1 MNFDLTEEQQLLA
14 DTTRD
19 VLLRGYG
26 TVESRNRVVDVPLD
40 AGPGW
45 SPEVWKQLAEI
56 GILGL
61 GLDSPGDPDAAGPI
75 EVMVVMNE
83 VGRRLAPEPVAAA
96 ALIPGA
102 VIAAHGSDEQ
112 RALLDEVA
120 AGQRM
125 LAFAHTEPNR
135 RGNVELATR
144 AVEQGGTWTVT
155 GRKNPVIAGES
166 ADTLLV
172 TAALPGGGSGLFLV
186 DAAQGGTAVTRAG
199 YRTFDGQRGAD
210 IAFNGAATQPLGSG
224 GDAAAAIEETV
235 LRFQSALCAE
245 AVGAMDE
252 SLRLTTDYLKSR
264 KQFGVPL
271 KTFQTLTQRA
281 ADMYVS
287 LELARSMSY
296 YLGMS
301 VTDGRFDPMVGARA
315 KLQIGRSGLHI
326 SQESIQLHGGIGVTA
341 EYPIAHYAARLTA
354 INQTFGS
361 ATDQLR
367 YLVGQV
373 GTYGTAVL

>member
-1 MNFDLTEEQQLLA
+1 MNFDLTDEQQLLA

-19 VLLRGYG
+19 VLSGYD
-26 TVESRNRVVDVPLD
+26 TEKRNKVVDSES
-40 AGPGW
+40 GW
-45 SPEVWKQLAEI
+45 SREVWGQLAEI

-61 GLDSPGDPDAAGPI
+61 GFDEDSGPT
-75 EVMVVMNE
+75 EVMVVMTE
-83 VGRRLAPEPVAAA
+83 IGRRLAPEPVAEA

-102 VIAAHGSDEQ
+102 VIAEHGSDEQ

-120 AGQRM
+120 AGQRL
-125 LAFAHTEPNR
+125 LAFAHTEPGR
-135 RGNVELATR
+135 RGATELTTHAT
-144 AVEQGGTWTVT
+144 EQGGAWTLT
-155 GRKNPVIAGES
+155 GRKNPVLAGDS
-166 ADTLLV
+166 ADTLIV

-186 DAAQGGTAVTRAG
+186 DAANVTRHG
-199 YRTFDGQRGAD
+199 YRTFDGKRGAEVALD
-210 IAFNGAATQPLGSG
+210 NAAAQPLGAG
-224 GDAAAAIEETV
+224 GDATEAIEAAV
-235 LRFQSALCAE
+235 IRFQSALCAE

-252 SLRLTTDYLKSR
+252 SLKLTTEYLKSR

-287 LELARSMSY
+287 VELARSMNY
-296 YLGMS
+296 YLAVS
-301 VTDGRFDPMVGARA
+301 VADGRFDPMVAARA
-315 KLQIGRSGLHI
+315 KLQIARSGKHI
-326 SQESIQLHGGIGVTA
+326 AEEAIQMHGGIGVTA

-354 INQTFGS
+354 IEQTFGS

-373 GTYGTAVL
+373 GSYGTAVL